1 MKNIYENYT
10 IEELIKESNNIEIK
24 EDKRKAQKTILN
36 QKTPSGKFV
45 ATYAILTSD
54 NPNEKVMTD
63 EELHKYYENP
73 MKYNNEKRAELK
85 RLLRDGV
92 INSIEKDGSNVEYH
106 IPYVKIRGKYGETK
120 IRDNQGK
127 EVILPS
133 EHSFLLL
140 NVQVGEAEGIAKRF
154 KQQSFI
160 YGINHDDGTREV
172 YTYTMKY
179 SSKTKE
185 ITDYT
190 KQGELIEPNAD
201 PSNQNAEDYYSIS
214 KGYKWS
220 FDFVDD
226 AWDDTDVDLNEIW
239 DVKNIDSMKESL
251 KENSAFRR
259 FNKRKAA
266 YRLSPSNLDENNRII
281 EDTKKLKNGKWA
293 NVGKDGKVDSG
304 TFKTKKQA
312 DAQRKAMFAQG
323 YHEDIDKVTNKVYN
337 FTTKGESMNEKKYIK
352 QCEKL
357 LEKYSNVNISGY
369 KTGLGNA
376 YSSRRYVYTGLDV
389 ANDKNPI
396 LVEKIDYEVPQ
407 DMLGGIVV
415 ISTDVNASEQN
426 KNKLLNW
433 ISQKIKTF
441 KNRITYSKKTND
453 RLKGDEKVGGWTIGR
468 FLRGRYVGKNGQ
480 VFDENSF
487 SIEIVGVD
495 FKTLLDIAEDL
506 CKSFDQET
514 VLVKTYNPQ
523 RVLFVNSEKEIND
536 KENNKK

>member
-1 MKNIYENYT
+1 MKKDLFENYT
-10 IEELIKESNNIEIK
+10 IDDLIHESNNIDIKDNKKVAIVEDDLDSKKIELIKNKGVKNKIEFVEINNDCPVIDFLDEIENEK
-24 EDKRKAQKTILN
+24 LKSKTISNIYILADLRNKARPPLSTYIDDGIYELRTKFSTNITRVFYFFIWGDRIIMTNGYIKKSQKIDKKEFAKAKKLMNVYLKSKANLKESNDIVSTISLDDYLEQCLRNEEFRYYWELELGENKDDLEEDKRKAQKTILN

-54 NPNEKVMTD
+54 NPSEKVMTD

-120 IRDNQGK
+120 IVNNQGK
-127 EVILPS
+127 EVILPP

-185 ITDYT
+185 ITGYT

-220 FDFVDD
+220 FDFIDD
-226 AWDDTDVDLNEIW
+226 AWDDTDVDLSEIR

-259 FNKRKAA
+259 FNKRKSA
-266 YRLSPSNLDENNRII
+266 YRLRPSDLDENNRII
-281 EDTKKLKNGKWA
+281 EGTKKLKNGKWA

-312 DAQRKAMFAQG
+312 DAQRRAIWA
-323 YHEDIDKVTNKVYN
+323 NW
-337 FTTKGESMNEKKYIK
+337 KK
-352 QCEKL
+352 
-357 LEKYSNVNISGY
+357 
-369 KTGLGNA
+369 
-376 YSSRRYVYTGLDV
+376 
-389 ANDKNPI
+389 
-396 LVEKIDYEVPQ
+396 
-407 DMLGGIVV
+407 
-415 ISTDVNASEQN
+415 
-426 KNKLLNW
+426 
-433 ISQKIKTF
+433 
-441 KNRITYSKKTND
+441 
-453 RLKGDEKVGGWTIGR
+453 
-468 FLRGRYVGKNGQ
+468 
-480 VFDENSF
+480 
-487 SIEIVGVD
+487 
-495 FKTLLDIAEDL
+495 
-506 CKSFDQET
+506 
-514 VLVKTYNPQ
+514 
-523 RVLFVNSEKEIND
+523 
-536 KENNKK
+536 